1 LSGAE
6 RELLTKRAT
15 ESTDAYELYLRG
27 YHSLYKFTDEGF
39 KKSLDYF
46 QQAIAKDA
54 GYAPAYAGLAEA
66 YLDSTGVMNPAEASA
81 RAKDAAQKAVALDPT
96 LAEGHYALALVS
108 FQYDLDW
115 SGAEREFK
123 QAIKLKPSFALAYD
137 WYGFFLAMLGRFDD
151 AHSQFKQGLEIDPLS
166 LPLNADVATCLYWQR
181 RYDQAVEQ
189 FRKALELDPTFP
201 PAIQFLAQTYT
212 AMGQYARAIEEFDK
226 IKSTST
232 YFGSQGFI
240 GYVYAKWGKRSQA
253 ERVLAQ
259 LQAQAKGGNG
269 ATDVLAVLYTGLGDR
284 DKAFQAWQSS
294 CRKIGAM
301 QAVKV
306 DPIFDDLRAD
316 PRFPDLVRC
325 VGLTP

>member
-1 LSGAE
+1 
-6 RELLTKRAT
+6 
-15 ESTDAYELYLRG
+15 
-27 YHSLYKFTDEGF
+27 
-39 KKSLDYF
+39 
-46 QQAIAKDA
+46 
-54 GYAPAYAGLAEA
+54 
-66 YLDSTGVMNPAEASA
+66 
-81 RAKDAAQKAVALDPT
+81 
-96 LAEGHYALALVS
+96 
-108 FQYDLDW
+108 
-115 SGAEREFK
+115 
-123 QAIKLKPSFALAYD
+123 
-137 WYGFFLAMLGRFDD
+137 MLGRFDE

-166 LPLNADVATCLYWQR
+166 LPLNADVATCFYWQR

-212 AMGQYARAIEEFDK
+212 AMGQYAKAIGEFDK

-232 YFGSQGFI
+232 YFGSQAFI

-253 ERVLAQ
+253 ERVLAE
-259 LQAQAKGGNG
+259 LQAQAKRGNG

-284 DKAFQAWQSS
+284 DNAFQAWQST

-306 DPIFDDLRAD
+306 DPIFDDLRGD